1 MAKRWSD
8 LDAVMRRVC
17 GLRVA
22 ADDARATLADRAAI
36 ETAITQAAQS
46 LDDMIETPEEQK
58 ALAAA
63 RSALMIVEQM
73 IAQAVKPKAG

>member
-1 MAKRWSD
+1 MAERWAD
-8 LDAVMRRVC
+8 VDALMRRLG

-22 ADDARATLADRAAI
+22 ADDARATPADRAAI

-46 LDDMIETPEEQK
+46 LDDMIETPEDQK

-73 IAQAVKPKAG
+73 IAHAVKQRAG